1 MANGWLGL
9 PVTDLPPGS
18 EHGIIRHWKEG
29 LLDGAPGRGL
39 SPSRQATYSNHLT
52 IGTNVLEC
60 ICYASAMFAP
70 PMASPRLILLNHPE
84 SLRPARLPRLCRGPS
99 RGLCRGAF
107 RNPARNVRPLTP
119 SISLRL
125 IQALSY
131 TQITRE
137 TPRIPSLVFNS
148 LRTLSFSVSCKSCV
162 CHSYA
167 NSRGV
172 YQQFPTWNES
182 LAACNPSKVPVVLE
196 ASSRKID
203 HASNTLHGCSRGS
216 FAPIAQARFRAEA
229 RRSFRAPLRGSQ
241 PRRNLLA
248 RIEPLSPIPS
258 HDSERD
264 HCYQCGAGDGENVR
278 VAGALGRKERSRQSE
293 CLPMHGQGH
302 RALPPARHRLCRFG
316 KHKSLDA
323 RGQLRLA
330 GSRRWRNRDLLDEHA
345 GKPSALGRQR
355 SPRRQ
360 QSSDYRRAAAEG
372 TCGPGHGD
380 VAVFLRRSGGLSHEG
395 RTIAGGR
402 WF

>member
-107 RNPARNVRPLTP
+107 RNPARNVLPLTP

-162 CHSYA
+162 CHSYENCRVYTN
-167 NSRGV
+167 NSQVGTNLS
-172 YQQFPTWNES
+172 P
-182 LAACNPSKVPVVLE
+182 LATGFKFFLFISF
-196 ASSRKID
+196 R
-203 HASNTLHGCSRGS
+203 TLLRSPKTQLVSFQAIPDS
-216 FAPIAQARFRAEA
+216 FA
-229 RRSFRAPLRGSQ
+229 
-241 PRRNLLA
+241 
-248 RIEPLSPIPS
+248 
-258 HDSERD
+258 
-264 HCYQCGAGDGENVR
+264 
-278 VAGALGRKERSRQSE
+278 K
-293 CLPMHGQGH
+293 
-302 RALPPARHRLCRFG
+302 
-316 KHKSLDA
+316 
-323 RGQLRLA
+323 
-330 GSRRWRNRDLLDEHA
+330 
-345 GKPSALGRQR
+345 
-355 SPRRQ
+355 
-360 QSSDYRRAAAEG
+360 
-372 TCGPGHGD
+372 TPGVG
-380 VAVFLRRSGGLSHEG
+380 VGLQWHS
-395 RTIAGGR
+395 
-402 WF
+402 